1 MTDISAHLG
10 DGDLS
15 VAEVARR
22 YRVTSR
28 YLHKLFK
35 SERLTFSSFVLWPAR
50 LDHDSSGETSARLRQ
65 SLRAFV
71 IAIGGPW

>member
-35 SERLTFSSFVLWPAR
+35 SERLTFSSFVLGRRVSTTIAAAKRRRVCASRFAP
-50 LDHDSSGETSARLRQ
+50 LSSR
-65 SLRAFV
+65 
-71 IAIGGPW
+71 